1 MHQIESI
8 TQRHGENPAV
18 KDGEGNILTYNQM
31 AVRVNSIAITLST
44 AGIEPGSTIAVL
56 QEPKSDWVCSLFAV
70 MRIGAVYLP
79 LDLGTPLSRL
89 AVIVSDCQPS
99 VILVDTE
106 TEQFSS
112 ELKAPDA
119 KIINVSTIASS
130 NMASVPI
137 RARAESPAVVLY
149 TSGSTGTPKGIIL
162 RHSNLRNEIECSTST
177 YNLNCE
183 VVLQQSAVGFD
194 MSLTQIF
201 SAAAYG
207 GMLYVV
213 PRSLRGDSKAL
224 TKLIACEGISFT
236 AATPSEYISWFHH
249 GVFGLL
255 QPTKWA
261 IAISGGEQVTSV
273 LLQGFRALELPGL
286 RLFNAYGPTEVT
298 CSSNKMELPYAAPGF
313 SHERIPAGSTS
324 PNCFVYIVD
333 KSLKP
338 VPIGVRGEILVGGA
352 GVASGYLNHELTRA
366 NFVPDICNVAEHITQ
381 GWNTVYRTGDLG
393 RWRDDGAIL
402 IEGRITGDSQIKL
415 KGLRIELRDVENS
428 ILETANGALA
438 QAVVSA
444 RGKNSWDPDFLVA
457 HVVFSS
463 NYPPEKR
470 EHCFKALRSDL
481 PLPRYMHPAMIVPLD
496 HMPVDRSSKLDR
508 RAISALPLPQGPPR
522 DENSTSLTKSESDL
536 KRIWEEVL
544 PQEVAKYHAIDGES
558 DFFHVGGNSML
569 LVNLQA
575 MIQNAFNISLP
586 LVQLFESSTLKSMA
600 LKIENGAKTLEI
612 ESIDWEHE
620 TELPFDLLKI
630 PEPSEAVRTV
640 TPKVVVMTGATG
652 FLGQGI
658 LRHLLEDEN
667 IEKVHCIAV
676 RGSESL
682 RPSLNHT
689 KITVHNGDLELS
701 RLGLSEQNAV
711 RIFGEADVIIHNGA
725 DVSHLKTFQTLR
737 RANLESTKELTKM
750 SLPRQIPFH
759 YISTAGVALLS
770 GKETFGETS
779 VASYPPPTDGS
790 DGYAASKWASERYLE
805 KVNEYFQLPVRI
817 HRPSS
822 IVREEI
828 SELDI
833 VQNLLKYSRLMN
845 AVPESPNLRG
855 TFDLVSLDTVV
866 GGVLQ
871 ELRRQPRSSSILYL
885 NHTGDVQLP
894 LSGLKAFLDEEG
906 GKNFATLP
914 VGQWT
919 ITARSLGLHVA
930 LTALLEKIDL
940 GGPITFPRFTK
951 KRVC

>member
-1 MHQIESI
+1 M
-8 TQRHGENPAV
+8 
-18 KDGEGNILTYNQM
+18 KDGEGTILTYDQL
-31 AVRVNSIAITLST
+31 AVRVNSIATTLST

-56 QEPKSDWVCSLFAV
+56 QEPKSDWICSLFAI

-112 ELKAPDA
+112 ELKARDA

-130 NMASVPI
+130 HMVSVPI
-137 RARAESPAVVLY
+137 KAHSESPAVVLY

-162 RHSNLRNEIECSTST
+162 RHSNLRNEIEFSTST

-255 QPTKWA
+255 QPSKWA
-261 IAISGGEQVTSV
+261 IAISGGEQVTGI
-273 LLQGFRALELPGL
+273 LLQGFRALEIPGL

-298 CSSNKMELPYAAPGF
+298 CSSNKMELPYATPNF
-313 SHERIPAGSTS
+313 SHERIPAGITS

-352 GVASGYLNHELTRA
+352 GVASGYLNHELTKA
-366 NFVPDICNVAEHITQ
+366 SFVPDICNVAEHITQ

-415 KGLRIELRDVENS
+415 KGLRIELQDVENS
-428 ILETANGALA
+428 ILETANGVLA

-463 NYPPEKR
+463 NYPLEKR
-470 EHCFKALRSDL
+470 EHCLQALRSDL

-496 HMPVDRSSKLDR
+496 QMPVDRSGKLDR

-522 DENSTSLTKSESDL
+522 DENSVSLTKMESDL

-544 PQEVAKYHAIDGES
+544 PQEVARYHAIDGES

-575 MIQNAFNISLP
+575 RIQNALNVSLP
-586 LVQLFESSTLKSMA
+586 LVHLFESSTLKNMA
-600 LKIENGAKTLEI
+600 LKVENGAKTLET
-612 ESIDWEHE
+612 EPIDWEHE
-620 TELPFDLLKI
+620 TELPFDLLQI
-630 PEPSEAVRTV
+630 PEPSEAVKSV
-640 TPKVVVMTGATG
+640 TPKVVALTGATG

-658 LRHLLEDEN
+658 LRQLLEDEN
-667 IEKVHCIAV
+667 IEKIYCIAV

-689 KITVHNGDLELS
+689 KIAVYNGDLELP
-701 RLGLSEQNAV
+701 RLGLSEENAV

-790 DGYAASKWASERYLE
+790 DGYTASKWSSERYLE

-822 IVREEI
+822 IIREQI

-833 VQNLLKYSRLMN
+833 VQNLLKYCRLMS

-855 TFDLVSLDTVV
+855 AFDFVSLDTVV
-866 GGVLQ
+866 EGVVQ

-885 NHTGDVQLP
+885 NHTGDVEVP
-894 LSGLKAFLDEEG
+894 LSSLNAFLDKEG
-906 GKNFATLP
+906 DKNFATLP
-914 VGQWT
+914 LGQWT
-919 ITARSLGLHVA
+919 STARSLGLHVS

-951 KRVC
+951 NRVC